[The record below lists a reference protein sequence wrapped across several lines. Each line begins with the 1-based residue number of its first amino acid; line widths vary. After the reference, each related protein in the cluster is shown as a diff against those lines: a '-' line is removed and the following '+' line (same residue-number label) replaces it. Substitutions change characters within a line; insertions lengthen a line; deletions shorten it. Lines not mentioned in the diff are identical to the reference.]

1 MISDVLHDAVQEID
15 EYLGNQKFNR
25 IYFGDLRERIVKLRD
40 AMDAMRAELDKVPA
54 RRK

>member
-25 IYFGDLRERIVKLRD
+25 IYFGDLRERDCEAPGRHGRD
-40 AMDAMRAELDKVPA
+40 AGGT
-54 RRK
+54 